1 MRAVRLMAVSAALLL
16 AFCHPTDRPPVPP
29 PTPTNPT
36 ALAMGDVID
45 ASIVSEGSVG
55 WDGGGYEL
63 DAGVRARPAP

>member
-1 MRAVRLMAVSAALLL
+1 MRAVRLMAASTALLL

-29 PTPTNPT
+29 PAPTNPT

-55 WDGGGYEL
+55 WDGGGF
-63 DAGVRARPAP
+63 DAGVGAQPAP